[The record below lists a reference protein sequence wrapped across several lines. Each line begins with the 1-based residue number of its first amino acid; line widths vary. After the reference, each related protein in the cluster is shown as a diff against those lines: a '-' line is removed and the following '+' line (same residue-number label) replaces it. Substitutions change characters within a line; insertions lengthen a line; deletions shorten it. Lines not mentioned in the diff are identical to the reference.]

1 MYQVLDLEYSNCLCA
16 LWLLGFVLFSSA
28 LYFCWLP
35 LLNVLHWLFS
45 LSSKDFFFFISRV
58 ISYNSKCLGDM
69 TAEQQYSPLKI
80 ISSKLNME
88 WRPLETQVVQLGYY
102 QKMGLS
108 WLMKRRL
115 SLLKRITWMI

>member
-58 ISYNSKCLGDM
+58 ISHNSKCLGDM

-88 WRPLETQVVQLGYY
+88 WRPLETQVVQLGCY

-115 SLLKRITWMI
+115 LLLKRITWMI